1 MRTWYEIC
9 EWPGAELESFL
20 KIASCIS
27 SFVTSV
33 KGRSSSS
40 LLVMS
45 GLKSCSK
52 AGGLVELFMNGFT
65 LLFVGGGF
73 WAVWAT

>member
-1 MRTWYEIC
+1 MRSVSGVGVVFED
-9 EWPGAELESFL
+9 SFL
-20 KIASCIS
+20 YFIVCEIHE
-27 SFVTSV
+27 
-33 KGRSSSS
+33 GRSSSS

>member
-1 MRTWYEIC
+1 MSGVGVVFED
-9 EWPGAELESFL
+9 SFL
-20 KIASCIS
+20 Y
-27 SFVTSV
+27 FVV
-33 KGRSSSS
+33 CDIHEGRSSSS

-52 AGGLVELFMNGFT
+52 AGGGLVELFVKGFT

-73 WAVWAT
+73 WAVRTT